1 MLGHLRPGGDT
12 DLDPKFT
19 PVTLMPVEPTPPILV
34 RFWGQ
39 LGSAERARVY
49 LREAAV
55 PGAPV
60 LADAWRMLAGSAV
73 PPPASVVPITWVDD
87 RSFACLV
94 TGDDLPGRRIGDVIR
109 WHLDAIDA
117 AYQGALLDTDANQYV
132 ASVLEETGPAWQK
145 GYDGVIA
152 LSQRYQRE
160 FVEPGETPKP
170 HQLRPF
176 QLACQNVIIGLAAF
190 RHDAM
195 IDGLSVPFWQTCE
208 VPHVATSEAN
218 RAMAAVMLCD
228 AFQSGGTMEVRF
240 TGHPEGRVP
249 ASLRRFGR
257 TLGLALGKQS
267 DDGASLSPAE
277 SRALFWAVT
286 PMPDGLRNR
295 AAHYVENGIV
305 SVERLCYSLLSPI
318 WTAPALDFLMATG
331 EPPRTASI
339 LEGGATPDDRPARTA
354 ELELMRAAL
363 LVDMLISRANSRDAA
378 GNTDVRTFEDTTVGV
393 IWSMRG
399 DLGAVALSGL
409 DGAGLP
415 WGADADARA
424 QVLAIPRAHVTARDV
439 DMVRD
444 LIATGD
450 SGEMSVVIVTT
461 QDASHIAADVTV
473 LRAPIRLSEL
483 DAQIDRNLVASTLG
497 RV

>member
-1 MLGHLRPGGDT
+1 
-12 DLDPKFT
+12 
-19 PVTLMPVEPTPPILV
+19 MPADVPPAILE
-34 RFWGQ
+34 RFWDG
-39 LGSAERARVY
+39 LDVGSRARVY
-49 LREAAV
+49 LPE
-55 PGAPV
+55 PSAPTLPA
-60 LADAWRMLAGSAV
+60 LADAVRLLAASAT

-94 TGDDLPGRRIGDVIR
+94 TEDDLPGRRAGDVVR
-109 WHLDAIDA
+109 WHLDAIDP
-117 AYQGALLDTDANQYV
+117 AYQGALLDTDPGMYLESV
-132 ASVLEETGPAWQK
+132 ATETGPAWQQ

-170 HQLRPF
+170 HDLRPF

-190 RHDAM
+190 QRDAL
-195 IDGLSVPFWQTCE
+195 IDGLSVPYWQTCD

-240 TGHPEGRVP
+240 TQHPEGRVP

-257 TLGLALGKQS
+257 TLGLALGEQS
-267 DDGASLSPAE
+267 DGGESLSPAE

-286 PMPDGLRNR
+286 PMPDGLRTR
-295 AAHYVENGIV
+295 ATDYVDTGVV

-318 WTAPALDFLMATG
+318 WTAPALDFLMAAG
-331 EPPRTASI
+331 EPPRIASI

-363 LVDMLISRANSRDAA
+363 LVDMLISRANTRDAA
-378 GNTDVRTFEDTTVGV
+378 GHQDVRTFEDTTVGV
-393 IWSMRG
+393 TWSMRG
-399 DLGAVALSGL
+399 DLGAVGLSGL
-409 DGAGLP
+409 DGVPLP
-415 WGADADARA
+415 WGAGSDATA

-439 DMVRD
+439 DLVRN

-450 SGEMSVVIVTT
+450 VGGIPVVLVTT
-461 QDASHIAADVTV
+461 QDAGHIADDVTV
-473 LRAPIRLSEL
+473 LRAPIRLAEL
-483 DAQIDRNLVASTLG
+483 DAQIDRNLVAASLG
-497 RV
+497 RA